1 MKVLGEFAPGRYRM
15 YRLLIVDDEQI
26 VLDSVRFIAQ
36 KDVGDVLSTEV
47 AGSGREA
54 IERAEAFRPDIVIM
68 DIRMPGLSGLDAI
81 AAIKKIQNGALFIII
96 TAYEKFEFARDAI
109 NLGVFDYITKPL
121 SRSAVSA
128 ALKKAIAVI
137 DAERKKLNMELEFRE
152 KMAYILPALES
163 GFVYSML
170 FSDDHANELED
181 SLKIMGIRT
190 DGGYAMTIEFGEED
204 GKNRLS
210 NKIGSGI
217 RSQRFYP
224 ALRDAVKGCCDG
236 IVGPVMLNRV
246 IVYVPCGDKAGEY
259 EQRVEAL
266 NIASSICNKLKSL
279 SSIAFYIGIGGRYS
293 SVQNIY
299 KSFEE
304 SVKAI
309 GYACG
314 NACGPS
320 VVHINDI
327 PLEQRMSRIYPAS
340 EEKQLFRY
348 LTAGDTKACLLSF
361 KRIYE
366 WVTDEYGGDTRK
378 AVSSLTELMIMLGRT
393 HGDYCQDGK
402 DNLNGTGYINEFLAI
417 EDAGALQSFMQE
429 RIKLICSDIN
439 RVRETK
445 LSAIVEAARSY
456 IHENYSRDITLKA
469 VSKEVNVSPNYF
481 SKIFKDET
489 GSNFIDYLT
498 DLRIE
503 KAKEMLCDSNCYNK
517 EICFQIGYSDPNYF
531 SRIFKRIVGVTPTE
545 YKASL
550 TGRPD

>member
-1 MKVLGEFAPGRYRM
+1 M

-26 VLDSVRFIAQ
+26 VLDSVRFIAER
-36 KDVGDVLSTEV
+36 DVGSALTTEV

-54 IERAEAFRPDIVIM
+54 IERAEAFRPDIIIM

-81 AAIKKIQNGALFIII
+81 AAIKKIHGSALFIII
-96 TAYEKFEFARDAI
+96 TAYEKFEFAREAI

-121 SRSAVSA
+121 SRNAVSA
-128 ALKKAIAVI
+128 AIKKAIGVI
-137 DAERKKLNMELEFRE
+137 DAERKKLNIELEFRE
-152 KMAYILPALES
+152 KMAYILPVLES
-163 GFVYSML
+163 GFIYSML
-170 FSDDHANELED
+170 FSDDHADELAD
-181 SLKIMGIRT
+181 TLRIMGVQS
-190 DGGYAMTIEFGEED
+190 DCGCVMTIEFGEED
-204 GKNRLS
+204 GKKHLS

-236 IVGPVMLNRV
+236 VVGPVMLNRV
-246 IVYVPCGDKAGEY
+246 MVYLPCSGSAEEY
-259 EQRVEAL
+259 EQRVEVL
-266 NIASSICNKLKSL
+266 NIASSIYNKLKSL
-279 SSIAFYIGIGGRYS
+279 SSIPFYIGIGGCYA

-304 SVKAI
+304 SIKAI

-314 NACGPS
+314 NECATP
-320 VVHINDI
+320 VIHINDI
-327 PLEQRMSRIYPAS
+327 PLEQRMAYLYPAA
-340 EEKQLFRY
+340 EEKQLFHH

-361 KRIYE
+361 KRIYD
-366 WVTDEYGGDTRK
+366 WVAAQCGGDARK

-393 HGDYCQDGK
+393 HGDYCQDAT
-402 DNLNGTGYINEFLAI
+402 DNLNGIAYINEFLAI
-417 EDAGALQSFMQE
+417 DQLDALQSFMQA
-429 RIKLICSDIN
+429 RIRLICADIN

-445 LSAIVEAARSY
+445 LSAIVEDACSY
-456 IHENYSRDITLKA
+456 IHENYHKDITLKT
-469 VSKEVNVSPNYF
+469 VSKVVNVSPNYF

-503 KAKEMLCDSNCYNK
+503 KAKELLCDSNYYNK

-545 YKASL
+545 YKASI
-550 TGRPD
+550 TGRAS